1 MLFFLFTN
9 SAEYYSSV
17 YKFSLSL
24 FVCCCCLFV
33 CLLFTGSA
41 TVVVVVVVV
50 CLQAQPEFSPY
61 HLAWS
66 TPCLSHRR
74 RPGHR
79 CHSET
84 HSAAAKKLNMDVA
97 VSKLD
102 GPERAGA
109 DGEEHQRADKCKLL
123 HSRQPERFD
132 PSSGEST
139 CSDSPVFGGGGW
151 VGFPVGFPKPPEDA
165 WRCRPVSVEYRTPR
179 PPPFRR
185 SAQTQSRRSVG
196 ALNLLAAADDEAPR
210 PRRAE
215 RRQPLAYSVEAYR
228 RSLKNLA
235 CAGAA
240 AVAVVAGD
248 ASKASPRLELHPGSD
263 STSSSSSSSSAA
275 SSSYSFSPSAYAYP
289 APSLLSQNAVCG
301 TPLPVASG
309 LGVFPGP
316 RNTEEW
322 EEPELIPSNPR
333 AGVRRCNLN
342 STLADLGEIFHNNE
356 GGVAGDAAASTS
368 MAGGG
373 KRKAVKVVED
383 AMNNNNNDNAI
394 NSSDSSLLS
403 PVGSWAPP
411 STPSPSWASSHGAAA
426 ASSSAEKTSDVHDD
440 KLWPGDTARSPS
452 PPNITE
458 ASEAGKAFPA
468 VTVTMTLQ
476 ATSTSRPSS
485 LQPRLSGGLD
495 NSFFKTPYPV
505 DNPRPTPSSSHFSL
519 WANKHSARPA
529 IPRSRSSSNNKPL
542 SPDAPNLADAANMQ
556 LRPLRRSKTSESI
569 SRSTQNLL
577 LQPWPM
583 SVGSWSDVSA
593 AGSSASLLCL
603 QDSSLV
609 WDNEFSAS
617 GADTAA
623 AEANDSLS
631 WEDDLYLK

>member
-1 MLFFLFTN
+1 M
-9 SAEYYSSV
+9 
-17 YKFSLSL
+17 
-24 FVCCCCLFV
+24 
-33 CLLFTGSA
+33 G
-41 TVVVVVVVV
+41 
-50 CLQAQPEFSPY
+50 
-61 HLAWS
+61 
-66 TPCLSHRR
+66 
-74 RPGHR
+74 
-79 CHSET
+79 
-84 HSAAAKKLNMDVA
+84 
-97 VSKLD
+97 KLD
-102 GPERAGA
+102 GPGRAGA
-109 DGEEHQRADKCKLL
+109 DHEEHQRADKCKLL

-151 VGFPVGFPKPPEDA
+151 VGFPNPPEDA

-240 AVAVVAGD
+240 AVAVVAGE

-263 STSSSSSSSSAA
+263 STSSSSSSPSCA
-275 SSSYSFSPSAYAYP
+275 SSSYSLSPSANAYP
-289 APSLLSQNAVCG
+289 ASSLLSQNAVCG

-316 RNTEEW
+316 RNTEES
-322 EEPELIPSNPR
+322 EDPELIPSNPR

-342 STLADLGEIFHNNE
+342 STLADLGEIIHNNE
-356 GGVAGDAAASTS
+356 RSVAGVAAASTP

-383 AMNNNNNDNAI
+383 ALNNNDDDDNAI
-394 NSSDSSLLS
+394 NTSDSSLLS

-426 ASSSAEKTSDVHDD
+426 ASSAEKTSDVHDD

-458 ASEAGKAFPA
+458 ASKAGKAFPA
-468 VTVTMTLQ
+468 ATVTMTLQ
-476 ATSTSRPSS
+476 ATPTSRPPS
-485 LQPRLSGGLD
+485 LEPRLSGELD

-505 DNPRPTPSSSHFSL
+505 DNPRPTPSSSL
-519 WANKHSARPA
+519 RANKYSARPA
-529 IPRSRSSSNNKPL
+529 IPRSRSSSNYKLL
-542 SPDAPNLADAANMQ
+542 SSDALNLADAANMQ

-569 SRSTQNLL
+569 SRSTQNIL

-623 AEANDSLS
+623 AEVNDSLA